1 MRNSAPPE
9 AAGFERTGALGYYR
23 RMFAKKA
30 LLLLS
35 MMMVTAPAFAGA
47 ANFTVVNA
55 TGLKIV
61 ALEIRRFGTQTWM
74 PLSAKP
80 DAGARGDVDFNDPDC
95 AFDIRARLSGNVEA
109 VWRAI
114 NLCEAKA
121 VTLNRSASGALW
133 VDYD

>member
-1 MRNSAPPE
+1 
-9 AAGFERTGALGYYR
+9 
-23 RMFAKKA
+23 MFAKK
-30 LLLLS
+30 LIVLLS
-35 MMMVTAPAFAGA
+35 LILAVPAFAGA

-55 TGLKIV
+55 TGLDIV
-61 ALEIRRFGTQTWM
+61 TLEIRRFGTRDWK

-80 DAGARGDVDFNDPDC
+80 AANARGQVDFNDPDC
-95 AFDIRARLSGNVEA
+95 AFDIRARLSGGVEA
-109 VWRAI
+109 VWGGV

>member
-1 MRNSAPPE
+1 MLMLAS
-9 AAGFERTGALGYYR
+9 
-23 RMFAKKA
+23 
-30 LLLLS
+30 
-35 MMMVTAPAFAGA
+35 APAFAGA

-55 TGLKIV
+55 TGLDIV
-61 ALEIRRFGTQTWM
+61 TLEIRRTGTQDWK

-80 DAGARGDVDFNDPDC
+80 ASGGRGQVDFNDPDC
-95 AFDIRARLSGNVEA
+95 AFDIRARLSGGAEA
-109 VWRAI
+109 VWRGV